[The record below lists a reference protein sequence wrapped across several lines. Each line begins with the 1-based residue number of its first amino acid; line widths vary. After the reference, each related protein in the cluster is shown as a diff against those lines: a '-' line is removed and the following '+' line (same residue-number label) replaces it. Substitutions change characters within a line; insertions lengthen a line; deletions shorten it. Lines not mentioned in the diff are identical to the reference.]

1 VGVKREEDMSGMIMI
16 MQRLGGF
23 ITGGQVDSRRN
34 NFYVEK
40 GFQRSFALFFALV
53 VLVLII
59 ASGAS
64 FYVFLG
70 NILEQNIYTIHPRV
84 RNLSEAI
91 TPELIQFFVEV
102 TFAAIII
109 IFIAAD
115 RFLNRITKSLM
126 DYERQAKRLAKLD
139 FKKVNPLENDRFF
152 SLQSKYDGLTEKYS
166 NDILLL
172 REKVARM
179 GQLIKLLDEDAG
191 LPKEKRIALVKE
203 LGELK
208 EVLDAKMREYKLGR
222 E

>member
-1 VGVKREEDMSGMIMI
+1 MSGMIMI

-23 ITGGQVDSRRN
+23 IAGEQVDSRRN

-40 GFQRSFALFFALV
+40 RFQKSFALFFALV

-84 RNLSEAI
+84 SNLSEALTAELALFFIEI
-91 TPELIQFFVEV
+91 TI
-102 TFAAIII
+102 AAIII

-126 DYERQAKRLAKLD
+126 VYERQAERLAKLD
-139 FKKVNPLENDRFF
+139 FKKVTPLENDRFF
-152 SLQSKYDGLTEKYS
+152 SLQSRYDGLREKCS
-166 NDILLL
+166 DDILLL
-172 REKVARM
+172 RKKVARM
-179 GQLIKLLDEDAG
+179 SQLIKLLDEDAG